1 MKGLLRIFI
10 LVVVL
15 VVVVGAALAMLA
27 DSPPPTQHI
36 EKVIP
41 NGQLGH

>member
-1 MKGLLRIFI
+1 MKGLIRILI

-15 VVVVGAALAMLA
+15 VVVAGVAALAMLDMPA
-27 DSPPPTQHI
+27 PTQHV

-41 NGQLGH
+41 NDRLGH

>member
-1 MKGLLRIFI
+1 MRGLFRILI
-10 LVVVL
+10 LIIVL
-15 VVVVGAALAMLA
+15 VIVVGVAALAMLDMPA
-27 DSPPPTQHI
+27 PTQHV